1 MGAGRK
7 KELVFARQAAMTLC
21 RSLLGLSYPVLGK
34 VFGGKDHSTVLYS
47 IRKFQQI
54 LDVDQETK
62 MLLRQLSKKCRQ
74 GGQA

>member
-1 MGAGRK
+1 MGARRK

-47 IRKFQQI
+47 IRKFQKIQ
-54 LDVDQETK
+54 DDNRETK
-62 MLLRQLSKKCRQ
+62 LLFRQLAKKCRQ
-74 GGQA
+74 GGPS